1 MAESSSDL
9 TWLWMAWSYF
19 LPQLPFYLVWLVG
32 MLLALVRWRRHPTV
46 SLLALLAFIL
56 FLTASMVGTF
66 LSVWALVLQRDSTD
80 VNRAWTLSL
89 ITLGR
94 TVAGTVAWI
103 LLLLA
108 LFGWRTSLQPRHRPR
123 EDTLDTALPAVP
135 DTGIREDRP
144 G

>member
-9 TWLWMAWSYF
+9 TWLWMAWSFF
-19 LPQLPFYLVWLVG
+19 LPQLPFYLVWLIG
-32 MLLALVRWRRHPTV
+32 MLLALLRWHRHPTA

-56 FLTASMVGTF
+56 FLTSSMVGTL
-66 LSVWALVLQRDSTD
+66 LSVWVTSQMGNPDI
-80 VNRAWTLSL
+80 NRAWMYSL

-108 LFGWRTSLQPRHRPR
+108 LFGWRTSLQPRPRPR